1 MPEFSV
7 ILVEPLYGGN
17 IGSVARLMMNFGL
30 KDLVLVNPPE
40 IGSEA
45 RMMAVHALG
54 LMENARVVDDFS
66 KLKDDYDYLAAMTAV
81 VATDSNSTRTPI
93 SPEDL
98 SAAFDTNAKVGLVF
112 GREDHGLS
120 NDEIKLCDIIVTIP
134 THYEYRSMNL
144 SHSVAVVLY
153 ELMRQEMKKQTEPL
167 KKMRKVEKIEK
178 DVLLEKYDT
187 LTDKVM
193 EHEYER
199 RIAKKTFRNVI
210 GRSFISGREA
220 CTLTGIFRKSANKIN
235 RLSAAAGLPEDDARR
250 DQVSDTNGL
259 GDQASRR
266 G

>member
-17 IGSVARLMMNFGL
+17 IGSVARLVMNFGI

-40 IGSEA
+40 FDAEA
-45 RMMAVHALG
+45 RMLAVHARG
-54 LMENARVVDDFS
+54 LMEHARVVDDFS
-66 KLKDDYDYLAAMTAV
+66 KLKKDYDFLVGMTAV
-81 VATDSNSTRTPI
+81 VATDSNSIRTPI
-93 SPEDL
+93 FPEDL
-98 SAAFDTNAKVGLVF
+98 AASLDTDSKIGLVF

-120 NDEIKLCDIIVTIP
+120 NEEIALCDMLVTIP
-134 THYEYRSMNL
+134 THEEYKSMNL

-153 ELMRQEMKKQTEPL
+153 ELTRQEMRKNSDTL

-187 LTDKVM
+187 LTDTVL
-193 EHEYER
+193 EHDYER

-220 CTLTGIFRKSANKIN
+220 CTLTGLFRRSVNRINK
-235 RLSAAAGLPEDDARR
+235 LSAAARLTKDDAG
-250 DQVSDTNGL
+250 SD
-259 GDQASRR
+259 
-266 G
+266 